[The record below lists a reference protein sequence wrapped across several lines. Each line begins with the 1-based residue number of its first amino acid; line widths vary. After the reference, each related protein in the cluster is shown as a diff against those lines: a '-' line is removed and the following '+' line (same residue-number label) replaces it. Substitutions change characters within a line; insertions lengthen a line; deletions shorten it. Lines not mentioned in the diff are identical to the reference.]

1 MTDLDYVGDT
11 YYTIRNLS
19 LYECQGW
26 CREEPECQASS
37 FSFAVNPLSAT
48 GKQET
53 VCLLQNATQANNP
66 AAKPTKATSQYYMVK
81 MSIRSGRQRRYS
93 ASLYTVKDKRS
104 CSVQPGGKCLPM
116 HVFHV
121 NFLSIRDKLL
131 PQVLNQRYH
140 HWGIPKLRI
149 GLVRHPKVC
158 TCTWFSVIFRIN
170 NMAGVGEVAVA
181 VVGGLLKHGSEEEG
195 EGRGR
200 KEEAKSVVQTVKQL
214 DPERD
219 RPS

>member
-1 MTDLDYVGDT
+1 
-11 YYTIRNLS
+11 
-19 LYECQGW
+19 
-26 CREEPECQASS
+26 
-37 FSFAVNPLSAT
+37 
-48 GKQET
+48 
-53 VCLLQNATQANNP
+53 
-66 AAKPTKATSQYYMVK
+66 
-81 MSIRSGRQRRYS
+81 
-93 ASLYTVKDKRS
+93 
-104 CSVQPGGKCLPM
+104 M

-121 NFLSIRDKLL
+121 NFLSIPDKLL
-131 PQVLNQRYH
+131 PQVLNLRYH